1 MANALERLKAY
12 THVVSDTGE
21 VDVIQKFTPQDATT
35 NPSLLFAAA
44 KLPQYNRLIEDGLK
58 YARARATD
66 PKHQVRLAMDK
77 LAVNFGAEALKHIP
91 GRVSTEVDARLSFD
105 TEATVR
111 KGRELIAMYKELG
124 VDKER
129 VLIKV
134 ASTWEGIQAGKEL
147 EKLGIHVNM
156 TLMFSLVQA
165 AAAAEAGV
173 TLISPFVGRITD
185 FYKNRDKKEFTS
197 AEDPG
202 VKSVKQIYS
211 YYKTYGYQTVVMGA
225 SFRTKEQILELAGC
239 DFLTIS
245 PQLLDELQKADVQVP
260 RKMEPASCHS
270 EIPHFV
276 PDQKTFAWALNDDEM
291 AHFKLAEGIRR
302 FAQDSAK
309 LEEEIHKR
317 LQA

>member
-1 MANALERLKAY
+1 
-12 THVVSDTGE
+12 VSDTGE
-21 VDVIQKFTPQDATT
+21 VDVIQKFAVQDATT
-35 NPSLLFAAA
+35 NPSLLFSAA
-44 KLPQYNRLIEDGLK
+44 KLPQYNHLIEDGLK

-66 PKHQVRLAMDK
+66 PKRQVQLAMDK

-111 KGRELIAMYKELG
+111 KGRELIALYNELG
-124 VDKER
+124 VDKDR

-185 FYKNRDKKEFTS
+185 FYKNRDKKDFAPT
-197 AEDPG
+197 EDPG

-211 YYKTYGYQTVVMGA
+211 YYKTYGYKTVVMGA
-225 SFRTKEQILELAGC
+225 SFRTKEQILELAGV

-245 PQLLDELQKADVQVP
+245 PQLLEELQKADLQVP
-260 RKMEPASCHS
+260 RKMDAASSHS
-270 EIPHFV
+270 EVPFFV
-276 PDQKTFAWALNDDEM
+276 PDQRTFAWGLNDDEM
-291 AHFKLAEGIRR
+291 AHFKLGEGIRR
-302 FAQDSAK
+302 FAADSAK
-309 LEEEIHKR
+309 LEEEIQKR
-317 LQA
+317 LKA